1 MPALL
6 AAIRSSVPPA
16 LGPGRQGGTRLSS
29 PPAHAAC
36 ISAPTRRPLLA
47 ALTSPPSHATLSARQ
62 AHLSSRGAERLTWLW
77 SLAVE
82 RRQPPLK
89 GDAEVEAEA
98 LVALQAAC
106 SAAAPLPAEADGGTA
121 DTDEHLRARS
131 ERALCV
137 LELLETLRRTA
148 AGALPPQLLLLSPAG
163 SPLWAAVQEFGAGAR
178 VELARRRGANGEAA
192 AAGPGG
198 RQAGATGEQK
208 LAELLERVGLAVK
221 SLQLLCAAPSKGD

>member
-16 LGPGRQGGTRLSS
+16 LGP
-29 PPAHAAC
+29 
-36 ISAPTRRPLLA
+36 TRRPVLA
-47 ALTSPPSHATLSARQ
+47 ALTSTPSHATLSARQ